1 MQSITNILH
10 TNSKQHSRNNKE
22 ITRQGDKM
30 LCQSLSYD
38 KQINSYS
45 DTYFILK
52 V

>member
-10 TNSKQHSRNNKE
+10 TNSKQHKE
-22 ITRQGDKM
+22 ITRQGDKV